1 MAANYHLYDKRF
13 HVKQLKGPIAV
24 GLLFLL
30 SLLPLSLARRLGR
43 VLGLRMN
50 KGTGKP
56 ARNTRINI
64 AACFPELNAAEQNAL
79 IGESLKETGC
89 SLGEM
94 GMSWIWRPERV
105 LEKIKAVHGQAVL
118 DEALAENRGVIM
130 IAPHIGNWE
139 VLNLW
144 LSKYYKLTAMYK
156 PPKIKMMDD
165 LIRGKRERMGSHLA
179 PANVKGVRMA
189 VKCLRRNEILG
200 ILPDQEPEVSG
211 GIFAPFMGVQAFTMK
226 LLPQLAAQ
234 TGGVVMSGYAKRVEG
249 GFEIFFHRAE
259 DSANSKDL
267 HEAAA
272 AMNQEIEHCVRQVP
286 EQYQWEY
293 RRFSRRPEGETSFY
307 KQK

>member
-1 MAANYHLYDKRF
+1 MAANFHLYDKRF
-13 HVKQLKGPIAV
+13 HVKQLKGPLAV

-30 SLLPLSLARRLGR
+30 SLLPLSMARSLGSFIGR
-43 VLGLRMN
+43 RMN

-56 ARNTRINI
+56 ARNTRKNI
-64 AACFPELNAAEQNAL
+64 AACFPELDSAGQEAL
-79 IGESLKETGC
+79 ISASLEETGC
-89 SLGEM
+89 SMGEM
-94 GMSWIWRPERV
+94 GMSWIWQPERV
-105 LEKIKAVHGQAVL
+105 LGKVTAVQGKEVL
-118 DEALAENRGVIM
+118 DDALAENRGVIL

-165 LIRGKRERMGSHLA
+165 LIRKKRERIGSQLA

-189 VKCLRRNEILG
+189 VKCLRKNEILG
-200 ILPDQEPEVSG
+200 ILPDQEPDKSG

-234 TGGVVMSGYAKRVEG
+234 TGAVVVSGYAKRVDG
-249 GFEIFFHRAE
+249 GFELFFHRAE
-259 DSANSKDL
+259 GDINSKDL
-267 HEAAA
+267 DEATA
-272 AMNQEIEHCVRQVP
+272 AMNQEVEYCVRQVP

-293 RRFSRRPEGETSFY
+293 RRFSRRPEGEAAFY
-307 KQK
+307 K